1 MNLNSRIVDIIT
13 YPFKNTINGT
23 EYNQLTRS
31 SNLQK
36 GDLCKRN
43 FIINVTK
50 DIIEIPVFAR
60 YQLED
65 ILCNKPH
72 IQKVI
77 IPLYIN
83 RGYVKTIKTFDAI
96 IKEFF
101 KNTFYGERLVEI
113 QDGKGN
119 KYYGNSGIIYDSNF
133 NPLLLYTVRIV
144 KKLDNWIMDR
154 YICHVNPIVFE
165 NTNIPICKGIINKI
179 IPVCA
184 SKNVPFFS
192 DSLTSNKDICKP
204 KIVIDDF
211 SSFFISPITPKVSTE
226 INDKLN
232 NVLNDNIEEI
242 IKMI

>member
-1 MNLNSRIVDIIT
+1 MNLNTRIADVIIF
-13 YPFKNTINGT
+13 PFKNTINGT
-23 EYNQLTRS
+23 EYNILGRGS
-31 SNLQK
+31 SLQK

-43 FIINVTK
+43 FIIDVTK
-50 DIIEIPVFAR
+50 EIIEIPTFAI
-60 YQLED
+60 YQIEN

-72 IQKVI
+72 IQNII

-83 RGYVKTIKTFDAI
+83 RWYVKTIKTFDAI
-96 IKEFF
+96 IKELF

-119 KYYGNSGIIYDSNF
+119 KCYGNSGIIYDSNF
-133 NPLLLYTVRIV
+133 NPLLLYTKRIIKESDKWV
-144 KKLDNWIMDR
+144 IDR
-154 YICHVNPIVFE
+154 HICHVNPIVFE
-165 NTNIPICKGIINKI
+165 NTDNPICKGIINKI

-184 SKNVPFFS
+184 NKNVPIFS
-192 DSLTSNKDICKP
+192 NSLTSNKDICKP
-204 KIVIDDF
+204 KVIIDDF